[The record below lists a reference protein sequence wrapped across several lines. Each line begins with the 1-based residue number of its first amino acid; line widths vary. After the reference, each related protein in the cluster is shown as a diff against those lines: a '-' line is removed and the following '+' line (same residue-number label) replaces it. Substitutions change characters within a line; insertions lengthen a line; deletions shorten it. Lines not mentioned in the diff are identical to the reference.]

1 MDIQKVSCPS
11 CGAPIQE
18 KLGKFICDYCGQ
30 EVLVES
36 QKLTEI
42 SSTIEKA
49 QNKTQEVIASSSENT
64 QLELRRLQLAQELS
78 MLQMQLSSLGSERRN
93 ISLAAK
99 KTKTHRSQLAQI
111 DQEEQAVRVRINTI
125 QSILSSNNITSA
137 SHNHSLDP
145 NKTIQPGNQ
154 KSQGIALFLC
164 IFLGFFGAHRFYLG
178 QNKLGTIYLFTFGI
192 FGMGWFLDIIVLL
205 TNSYNLSLEFER

>member
-30 EVLVES
+30 EVLVKS

-78 MLQMQLSSLGSERRN
+78 MLQMQF
-93 ISLAAK
+93 
-99 KTKTHRSQLAQI
+99 Q
-111 DQEEQAVRVRINTI
+111 V
-125 QSILSSNNITSA
+125 
-137 SHNHSLDP
+137 
-145 NKTIQPGNQ
+145 
-154 KSQGIALFLC
+154 
-164 IFLGFFGAHRFYLG
+164 
-178 QNKLGTIYLFTFGI
+178 
-192 FGMGWFLDIIVLL
+192 
-205 TNSYNLSLEFER
+205 